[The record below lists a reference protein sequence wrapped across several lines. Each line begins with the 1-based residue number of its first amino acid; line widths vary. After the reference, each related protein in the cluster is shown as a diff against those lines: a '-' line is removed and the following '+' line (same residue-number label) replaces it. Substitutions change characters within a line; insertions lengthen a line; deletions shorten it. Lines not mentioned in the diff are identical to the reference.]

1 MRRRQPVKSAE
12 SITTRTGMRR
22 IGAVV
27 AIALAASAAGGAT
40 AQAGTDSWTP
50 LAQPPQMVPSVT
62 SISFGPGGVGYASGG
77 ERAFRTTD
85 GGATW
90 TVRSQ
95 SLGALTADPFD
106 PQRVYAWR
114 THWPRERNGNPQLTR
129 IGISTDGGTSFT
141 EIDPHLPFTVEGD
154 LEGRVDILPDPVHP
168 GLLYMSIQ
176 QSSSCAFL
184 RSSDHAATWTVLT
197 TPWRTCRLAV
207 DQAGQLY
214 TGADGHG
221 VMRSTDRGATWTSG
235 SAGIPRK
242 PNGDQ
247 PVGVTVVSAAH
258 AGVAYT
264 SAAKAVYRHHRQRRA
279 LVGDRRDVRP
289 LLPAARRRPLARR
302 CALGAQRVDAPDPQ
316 HERGSH
322 LDRRRR
328 RARRHV
334 RAAPAGL
341 RHVAYRS
348 RAGRT
353 ADLLPVH
360 RSPARSG
367 SSAAPTTAPAGRR
380 PSTGCSHPCRWA
392 PWPSR
397 PTTRA

>member
-1 MRRRQPVKSAE
+1 MRRRLTVKSAG
-12 SITTRTGMRR
+12 SITTRTGVRR

-27 AIALAASAAGGAT
+27 AIALAGIASGGGA
-40 AQAGTDSWTP
+40 AQAGTDAWTP
-50 LAQPPQMVPSVT
+50 LAQPPQMVPSVS

-106 PQRVYAWR
+106 AQRVYAWR
-114 THWPRERNGNPQLTR
+114 THWPRERSGNPQLTR
-129 IGISTDGGTSFT
+129 IGISTNGGTSFT
-141 EIDPHLPFTVEGD
+141 EVDPHLPFTVEGD
-154 LEGRVDILPDPVHP
+154 IEGRVDILPDPVHP

-176 QSSSCAFL
+176 QSSRCAFL

-214 TGADGHG
+214 TGGDGHG

-235 SAGIPRK
+235 STGIPRK

-264 SAAKAVYRHHRQRRA
+264 SSAKAIYGTTDGGAHWSATGVTFGRYFQLLA
-279 LVGDRRDVRP
+279 VDRWHDDV
-289 LLPAARRRPLARR
+289 LWARN
-302 CALGAQRVDAPDPQ
+302 
-316 HERGSH
+316 
-322 LDRRRR
+322 
-328 RARRHV
+328 
-334 RAAPAGL
+334 
-341 RHVAYRS
+341 
-348 RAGRT
+348 
-353 ADLLPVH
+353 
-360 RSPARSG
+360 
-367 SSAAPTTAPAGRR
+367 GRR
-380 PSTGCSHPCRWA
+380 T
-392 PWPSR
+392 
-397 PTTRA
+397 